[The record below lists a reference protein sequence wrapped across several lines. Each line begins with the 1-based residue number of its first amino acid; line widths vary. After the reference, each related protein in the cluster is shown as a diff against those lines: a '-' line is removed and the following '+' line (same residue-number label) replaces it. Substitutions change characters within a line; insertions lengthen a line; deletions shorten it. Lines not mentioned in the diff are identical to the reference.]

1 MRQNKTFDKSE
12 AWLIIELDKEG
23 KSASEIANEV
33 GRTTASIRSFLER
46 EYRDQRYTKKF
57 NLDNVDKPV
66 QVKPDTPAPKFTM
79 EAPQKHEERAKE
91 LSPREMIKKLYD
103 MGYRIENNQ
112 LVCYQK
118 VVVKVNDILNCQ

>member
-1 MRQNKTFDKSE
+1 MKQYKFFDKSE
-12 AWLIIELDKEG
+12 AWLIIELNKEG
-23 KSASEIANEV
+23 KSASEIAKEV
-33 GRTTASIRSFLER
+33 GRTRASVQSFLDR
-46 EYRDQRYTKKF
+46 EYRDHHYTKKF
-57 NLDNVDKPV
+57 NLDNVDAAAQKPIA
-66 QVKPDTPAPKFTM
+66 PAPKFSM

-118 VVVKVNDILNCQ
+118 VVVKVNDILNGQ